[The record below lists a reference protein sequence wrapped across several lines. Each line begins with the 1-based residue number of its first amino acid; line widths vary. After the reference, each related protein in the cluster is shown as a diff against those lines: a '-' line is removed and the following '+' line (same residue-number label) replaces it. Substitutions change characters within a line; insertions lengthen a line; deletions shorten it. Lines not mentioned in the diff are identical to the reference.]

1 MTFCKSRRTLTVMRH
16 FMSLALPWL
25 RRLGWAGAV
34 IVTVWALT
42 WLLLPPLAKPYLERL
57 ATEQLGRQVR
67 VEQLEFKP
75 WSLALTLH
83 GLSVAPARGSADRQP
98 QFELRRLSVDASLE
112 SLFRLAPVVDA
123 VQIDA
128 PRLRVTHL
136 GGGRYDIDDL
146 LQRLRGPE
154 TAASAAVP
162 GFAIHNL
169 VLSGGSVTVTDLAA
183 GKTHELRELSVSLP
197 FLSSL
202 VTQREVLVQPRL
214 AFQLNG
220 SRFDA
225 TASAAPF
232 APARRGEL
240 QLKLSALD
248 LAPFLAY
255 LPADLPL
262 RLAAGVLTTD
272 LRLAFDSAPA
282 NSLRISGTLQADRVK
297 VLLTTADA
305 SREPELLGLERLN
318 LVIDELRPL
327 ERRVRLGAL
336 DLLTPRLTLSRDA
349 AGLLIL
355 PGRTAPDATK
365 KEAVAPGRT
374 SAEGQNAAPYGGW
387 TLSLARIGVK
397 AGAVHWHDQ
406 TTVPAASLALQGLN
420 LVATDLNLPFS
431 QPLKFEASA
440 SLSAQPAPGGGAKP
454 ARLTLSGQASDHEA
468 QLAATV
474 DDLPLALGA
483 PYLSRW
489 LQPTL
494 AGTLQ
499 TDLGLQWAAAGQA
512 NAGLQ
517 LAVNRLNVDRMAL
530 RQGRTELASLRQL
543 RLGQVQLD
551 LTRQSVSVGQLALQG
566 PRTQV
571 ARDPDGRWMFERW
584 LKPQPAAPVSK
595 AAAADRV
602 APPWTLSLRE
612 LALDDGALGFTDRS
626 PARPVALEVKALSLR
641 LNNLS
646 SAGSQ
651 PVLLQGGLQL
661 QAGTGQP
668 GRLSWQGQASLNP
681 PTLQT
686 SVLAVRLP
694 VHAFEP
700 YWADRLNLALLRADA
715 SFKGRVSYKGAADGP
730 SLQVSG
736 DTSIEDLQVRTSA
749 GPGDDLLNWKVL
761 GLRGLDVA
769 LVPGSAT
776 RLAVAETV
784 LSDFY
789 ARLVLDEAGRLNV
802 LDVLKPPPAAAGTTT
817 AAVTPAAPAPL
828 VSLGPVSLVGGR
840 VDFTDRFIKP
850 NYSANLTE
858 LTGKLGAFSSQAS
871 SGNPELAELSVRGR
885 AQGTATLDI
894 QGRINPLATPLALDL
909 KARMRDLELPP
920 LSPYAVRYA
929 GYGIERGKLSVD
941 VSYLVK
947 PDGQLVANNNIV
959 LNQLAFG
966 DKVEGATASLPV
978 KLAVALLADRRGVID
993 IDLPVSGSIND
1004 PEFKLMPLVFKLI
1017 GNLLVRAVTAPF
1029 SLIASAFAG
1038 PDELSLVSFE
1048 PGSAVLPAAATAALD
1063 KVADVLLQRP
1073 ALQMTVVGQASLD
1086 IEREA
1091 FRREQLLA
1099 QMQAERRRMVVLA
1112 GAVPVTASP
1121 TATTAGGADDD
1132 AALLLQVYLRADI
1145 PKPRT
1150 ADGALQVLSRDE
1162 MESLLLSHLSAS
1174 EEQMRA
1180 LAVQRGVAVRD
1191 YLANRAVAPDRLFLG
1206 AARVVPPEAKWRP
1219 RAELS
1224 LSTP

>member
-1 MTFCKSRRTLTVMRH
+1 M
-16 FMSLALPWL
+16 
-25 RRLGWAGAV
+25 
-34 IVTVWALT
+34 
-42 WLLLPPLAKPYLERL
+42 AKPYLERF

-67 VEQLEFKP
+67 VQQLEFKP

-83 GLSVAPARGSADRQP
+83 GLSVAPAAGSADRQL

-128 PRLRVTHL
+128 PTLRLTHL
-136 GGGRYDIDDL
+136 GGGRYDLDDL

-162 GFAIHNL
+162 SFALHNL
-169 VLSGGSVTVTDLAA
+169 VLSGGSLNVTDLAA
-183 GKTHELRELSVSLP
+183 GKTHELRELTVSLP

-202 VTQREVLVQPRL
+202 ATQREVLVQPQL

-240 QLKLSALD
+240 QLKLAALD
-248 LAPFLAY
+248 LAPFLSY
-255 LPADLPL
+255 LPADLPV

-297 VLLTTADA
+297 LMSPQPGAVPG
-305 SREPELLGLERLN
+305 RELLALERLQ
-318 LVIDELRPL
+318 LGIDELRPL
-327 ERRVRLGAL
+327 ERKARLGTL
-336 DLLTPRLTLSRDA
+336 TLLAPRLSLVRDA
-349 AGLLIL
+349 AGELAL
-355 PGRTAPDATK
+355 PGLSNANATK
-365 KEAVAPGRT
+365 KEAIKPDATG
-374 SAEGQNAAPYGGW
+374 SQGQNAAPYGGW
-387 TLSLARIGVK
+387 TLSLAQI
-397 AGAVHWHDQ
+397 AVTGGGLSWRDQ
-406 TTVPAASLALQGLN
+406 STLPAANLALQGLK
-420 LVATDLNLPFS
+420 LTASGLALPFA
-431 QPLKFEASA
+431 QPLQFEASA
-440 SLSAQPAPGGGAKP
+440 GLSAGWPPTGPAKTAGAS
-454 ARLTLSGQASDHEA
+454 LTLSGQATDRAA

-474 DDLPLALGA
+474 RDLPLALGA
-483 PYLSRW
+483 PYLARW
-489 LQPTL
+489 LQPRL

-499 TDLGLQWAAAGQA
+499 TDLGLSWAAAGQA

-517 LAVNRLNVDRMAL
+517 LAVNSLKVDKMAL
-530 RQGRTELASLRQL
+530 LQGRTELASLRQL
-543 RLGQVQLD
+543 RLAQAQLD
-551 LTRQSVSVGQLALQG
+551 LARQSVSVGQLALQG

-571 ARDPDGRWMFERW
+571 ARDADGRWMFERW

-595 AAAADRV
+595 AAPAAKPT
-602 APPWTLSLRE
+602 PPWTLSLRE
-612 LALDDGALGFTDRS
+612 LALDDGAMGFTDRW
-626 PARPVALEVKALSLR
+626 PARPVALDVKALSLR

-646 SAGSQ
+646 SASSQ

-681 PTLQT
+681 PALQT

-700 YWADRLNLALLRADA
+700 YLADQLNVALLRADA
-715 SFKGRVSYKGAADGP
+715 SFEGRVSYKGAAGGP
-730 SLQVSG
+730 SVQVSG
-736 DTSIEDLQVRTSA
+736 DTSIEDLRVRASA

-761 GLRGLDVA
+761 GLRGLDLA
-769 LVPGSAT
+769 LAPGSPT

-802 LDVLKPPPAAAGTTT
+802 LDVLKPRPAAAGTTD
-817 AAVTPAAPAPL
+817 AASTPAVSAPL

-840 VDFTDRFIKP
+840 VDFADRFIKP

-871 SGNPELAELSVRGR
+871 AGNPELAELTVRGR

-909 KARMRDLELPP
+909 KARVRDLELPP
-920 LSPYAVRYA
+920 FSPYAVRYA

-941 VSYLVK
+941 VSYLVQ

-966 DKVEGATASLPV
+966 DKVEGAPASLPV

-1048 PGSAVLPAAATAALD
+1048 PGSAVLPAAASAALD
-1063 KVADVLLQRP
+1063 KVADVLLERP

-1099 QMQAERRRMVVLA
+1099 QMQAERRRLAVLA
-1112 GAVPVTASP
+1112 GAVPVTAST
-1121 TATTAGGADDD
+1121 TATAEAGAADDT
-1132 AALLLQVYLRADI
+1132 ALLLQVYQRADI

-1150 ADGALQVLSRDE
+1150 ADGALQVLPRDE
-1162 MESLLLSHLSAS
+1162 MENLLLSHLSAS